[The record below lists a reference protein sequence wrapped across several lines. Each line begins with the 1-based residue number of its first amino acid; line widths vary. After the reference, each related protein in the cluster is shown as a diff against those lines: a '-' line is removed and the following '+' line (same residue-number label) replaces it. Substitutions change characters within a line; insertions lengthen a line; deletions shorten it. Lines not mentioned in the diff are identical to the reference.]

1 MAEPEI
7 ERQVAAVAA
16 QDEDRLAQFGYKQ
29 ELKRDWV
36 CVHTHLCSGHT
47 LEARETD

>member
-36 CVHTHLCSGHT
+36 CVHTHLGFRGRP
-47 LEARETD
+47 LRDED